1 MSVHVPVLAEEVGS
15 FIRKAT
21 PSIMLDGTAG
31 AGGHAFYLLEKCL
44 PGDAQYIALDQ
55 DGEIL
60 EIAKQNLK
68 PFGERVFF
76 VHSNFKN
83 MRQELSLLKIRA
95 VNAVLLDLGVS
106 SLQLDRGER
115 GFAFKNE
122 GLLDM
127 RMDIRGEMTA
137 YDVINGY
144 GEADLL
150 RVLKE
155 YSDLRQPRWYV
166 RKIME
171 AREKKPIRTTTEFAD
186 LFVAAKAFQRHRGM
200 KFHPATEVFQAVRIE
215 VNDELKC
222 LKEGLKSAFELLA
235 PEGMLMVIS
244 FHSLEDRIVKEFYRE
259 KQESCICPPK
269 MPVCSCGR
277 KSQAKILTSK
287 PVTAT
292 EEEMSRN
299 VRARSAKLRV
309 LKKLKMGTR
318 V

>member
-15 FIRKAT
+15 FVRKAF
-21 PSIMLDGTAG
+21 PFVMLDGTAG
-31 AGGHAFYLLEKCL
+31 AGGHAQYLLEKCL
-44 PGDAQYIALDQ
+44 PEDARYIAFDQ

-68 PFGERVFF
+68 PFGERVSF

-83 MRQELSLLKIRA
+83 MKQELSLLKIRA

-127 RMDIRGEMTA
+127 RMDIRREMTA
-137 YDVINGY
+137 YDVINSY
-144 GEADLL
+144 GEEELL

-166 RKIME
+166 RRIME
-171 AREKKPIRTTTEFAD
+171 AREKKPLRTTKEFAD
-186 LFVAAKAFQRHRGM
+186 LFIAAKAFQRHRGM
-200 KFHPATEVFQAVRIE
+200 KYHPATEVFQAVRIE

-222 LKEGLKSAFELLA
+222 LKEGLVSSFDLLQ
-235 PEGMLMVIS
+235 PEGILMVIS

-259 KQESCICPPK
+259 KNEACICPPK

-277 KSQAKILTSK
+277 KSRAQILTHK

-309 LKKLKMGTR
+309 LKKLKMGN
-318 V
+318 

>member
-15 FIRKAT
+15 FVRKAV
-21 PSIMLDGTAG
+21 PSVMLDGTAG
-31 AGGHAFYLLEKCL
+31 AGGHALYLLEKCL
-44 PGDAQYIALDQ
+44 PGDARYIAFDQ

-68 PFGERVFF
+68 PFGERVSF

-106 SLQLDRGER
+106 SLQLDKGER

-127 RMDIRGEMTA
+127 RMDIRKEMTA

-144 GEADLL
+144 GEEELL
-150 RVLKE
+150 RVLKD

-166 RKIME
+166 RRIME
-171 AREKKPIRTTTEFAD
+171 AREKKPLRTTKEFAD
-186 LFVAAKAFQRHRGM
+186 LFIAAKSFQRHRGM

-222 LKEGLKSAFELLA
+222 LKEGLASSFDLLQ
-235 PEGMLMVIS
+235 PEGILMVIS
-244 FHSLEDRIVKEFYRE
+244 FHSLEDRIVKEFYRGKNE
-259 KQESCICPPK
+259 ACICPPK
-269 MPVCSCGR
+269 MPVCTCGR
-277 KSQAKILTSK
+277 KSRAQILTHK

-292 EEEMSRN
+292 EEEMNRN

-309 LKKLKMGTR
+309 LKKLKNGN
-318 V
+318 

>member
-15 FIRKAT
+15 FIREAS
-21 PSIMLDGTAG
+21 PSIMVDGTAG
-31 AGGHAFYLLEKCL
+31 AGGHAQFLLEKCL
-44 PGDAQYIALDQ
+44 PGDSRYIAFDQ

-60 EIAKQNLK
+60 EIAKEMLR
-68 PFGERVFF
+68 PFGKRVIF

-83 MRQELSLLKIRA
+83 MKRELSLLDIEG
-95 VNAVLLDLGVS
+95 VGAVLLDLGVS
-106 SLQLDRGER
+106 SLQLDRGDR

-127 RMDIRGEMTA
+127 RMDIRREMTA

-144 GEADLL
+144 GEEELL

-155 YSDLRQPRWYV
+155 YSDLKQPRWYV

-171 AREKKPIRTTTEFAD
+171 AREKKPLRTTTEFAD
-186 LFVAAKAFQRHRGM
+186 LFLGAKSFQRRRGM

-222 LKEGLKSAFELLA
+222 LKEGLQSGFELLK
-235 PEGMLMVIS
+235 PEGLLLVIS
-244 FHSLEDRIVKEFYRE
+244 FHSLEDRIVKDFYRE
-259 KQESCICPPK
+259 KNEVCICPPK
-269 MPVCSCGR
+269 MPVCTCGKKR
-277 KSQAKILTSK
+277 QARILTNK

-292 EEEMSRN
+292 DEEMSRN

-309 LKKLKMGTR
+309 LKKLNTGI
-318 V
+318 